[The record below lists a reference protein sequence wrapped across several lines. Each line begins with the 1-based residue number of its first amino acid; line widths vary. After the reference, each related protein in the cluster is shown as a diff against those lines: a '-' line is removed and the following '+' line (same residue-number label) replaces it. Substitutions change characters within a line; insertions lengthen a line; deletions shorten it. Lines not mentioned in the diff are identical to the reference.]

1 MGSQIIEYSYSGDE
15 AAWRQ
20 SIESFHDNI
29 AADAVLRE
37 GFTYQVFVREDGA
50 TRVHVPVWRDPS
62 VLEHLRAQPFFKEF
76 AAQVKDFAGGEITY
90 TKPVLETT
98 P

>member
-1 MGSQIIEYSYSGDE
+1 MGSQIIEYSFSGDE

-20 SIESFHDNI
+20 SIESFHENI
-29 AADAVLRE
+29 AADEVLRD
-37 GFTYQVFVREDGA
+37 GFTYQVFVREDGT
-50 TRVHVPVWRDPS
+50 TRVHVPVWRDES

-76 AAQVKDFAGGEITY
+76 AAQVKGFAKGEITY
-90 TKPVLETT
+90 TQPAMQTT